1 MVICIYPINQLR
13 YKLHSLIFKNIKLT
27 LYSWC
32 KYMVMSILDLAQQ
45 NFIKIFVFTF
55 TSQISLYTPFT
66 FAKWIFSSTSQ
77 SGLLLL
83 LFYLHLLTNW
93 ITDQCHRA
101 SWWLFQDLKSDVS
114 EHKACLFPLSKEH
127 LSRFQIQL
135 PSSWMFWKHMTEGRS
150 MTWVIA
156 GNSLGRLC

>member
-1 MVICIYPINQLR
+1 MVICVYPINQLR
-13 YKLHSLIFKNIKLT
+13 YKLHLWLKNTKPI

-32 KYMVMSILDLAQQ
+32 KYMVMSILYLAQQ
-45 NFIKIFVFTF
+45 YSIKIFVSIL

-66 FAKWIFSSTSQ
+66 FAKWIFSATSQ
-77 SGLLLL
+77 SGLPLP
-83 LFYLHLLTNW
+83 FYLRLLTSW

-101 SWWLFQDLKSDVS
+101 SWWLFQDLKSGVS

-127 LSRFQIQL
+127 LSRFQNQL
-135 PSSWMFWKHMTEGRS
+135 PSSWMFWKHITEGRS
-150 MTWVIA
+150 IRVIA